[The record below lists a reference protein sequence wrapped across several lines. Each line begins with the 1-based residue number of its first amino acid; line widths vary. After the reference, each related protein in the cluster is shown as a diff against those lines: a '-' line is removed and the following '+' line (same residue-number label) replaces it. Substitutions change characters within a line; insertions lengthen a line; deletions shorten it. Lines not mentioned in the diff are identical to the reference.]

1 LEVTVRAAFWMI
13 LLGSNMAMAEGG
25 DATKGGT
32 LYLSSCTACHGKN
45 ADGQGPA
52 SAGLNPKPT
61 DFTSAK
67 WWEGRTDTEVEANI
81 KNGKP
86 GTAMM
91 SFAYLTDAQILD
103 IVAYLR
109 TKQPA
114 Q

>member
-1 LEVTVRAAFWMI
+1 MRAAVWMMV
-13 LLGSNMAMAEGG
+13 LGSSVAMAQDD
-25 DATKGGT
+25 DATKGQAV
-32 LYLSSCTACHGKN
+32 YMANCTACHGKN

-52 SAGLNPKPT
+52 GSALRPKPT
-61 DFTSAK
+61 DFTSAS
-67 WWEGRTDTEVEANI
+67 WWEGRTDSGLKANI

-91 SFAYLTDAQILD
+91 GFAHLSDEDIVA